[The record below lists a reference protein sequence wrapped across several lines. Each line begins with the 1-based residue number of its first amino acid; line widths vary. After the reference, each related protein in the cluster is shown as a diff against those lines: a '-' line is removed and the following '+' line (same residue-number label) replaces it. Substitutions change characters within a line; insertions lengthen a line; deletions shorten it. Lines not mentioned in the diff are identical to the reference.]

1 MVSNPKEHKLYTVTF
16 PWEGNQPGLT
26 IKGKIRPAA
35 AESPYWS
42 WYKSTYKYVDN
53 LSYKSVDNLSYKSVE
68 VSACKSM
75 EEESVYKSILD
86 YSDGDSGR
94 EELEVDPDKLLS
106 LWIESDRGPQP
117 HPHRE
122 GQGLK

>member
-1 MVSNPKEHKLYTVTF
+1 
-16 PWEGNQPGLT
+16 
-26 IKGKIRPAA
+26 
-35 AESPYWS
+35 
-42 WYKSTYKYVDN
+42 VDN
-53 LSYKSVDNLSYKSVE
+53 LSYKSVGNLSYKSVE
-68 VSACKSM
+68 VSSCKSM

-106 LWIESDRGPQP
+106 LNLNDTAEDVWIEAGRGPQP